1 MSLAGI
7 LQTLYARRRFGIR
20 PGLERVQILLERLGH
35 PEKSFRSIHIVGTN
49 GKGSTAA
56 FLSSILNSA
65 GHRTAL
71 FTSPHLVNFNE
82 RLRINGLEIPPEQLA
97 DLLAQVL
104 SLAPDNAT
112 FFEIVTALAA
122 LYFAEEKAEIAVLE
136 AGMGGRSDATA
147 AIPGMM
153 TLVTPI
159 ALDHSEYLGSTIS
172 AIAAEKAAIAEPGTP
187 LISAQQ
193 DADVLSVICKQATEQ
208 QNPLYLAGEDFLVSW
223 NKDRTLAYKGINAV
237 ISDLKPGIAGDYQSA
252 NAALAL
258 VAAEILNKKGLTLS
272 DSDLQQGI
280 NCACWPGRMEMI
292 PGRPP
297 LLLDGAHNPAGAAAL
312 AASLENYQYRRLLL
326 VTGVMS
332 EKDIQGIFTP
342 LASKVHQAFT
352 VTPSVERAVEDQLL
366 AAILNQ
372 QGIST
377 IPCGS
382 VVNGLQQARDFA
394 EDGDLILVCGS
405 LFVVGETK
413 AWLAN
418 KVFEGIRG

>member
-1 MSLAGI
+1 MSLAGM
-7 LQTLYARRRFGIR
+7 LQKLYARRRFGIR
-20 PGLERVQILLERLGH
+20 PGLDRVQILLERLGH

-82 RLRINGLEIPPEQLA
+82 RLRINGLEITPERLA
-97 DLLAQVL
+97 ALLARVL
-104 SLAPDNAT
+104 SQAPDEAT
-112 FFEIVTALAA
+112 FFEIVTALGA
-122 LYFAEEKAEIAVLE
+122 LYFAEEKSEIVVLE
-136 AGMGGRSDATA
+136 AGMGGKSDATA

-153 TLVTPI
+153 TVVTPI
-159 ALDHSEYLGSTIS
+159 ALDHSEYLGSTITE
-172 AIAAEKAAIAEPGTP
+172 IAAEKAAIAEPGTP
-187 LISAQQ
+187 LVSAQQ
-193 DADVLSVICKQATEQ
+193 DAEVQSVIYKLAAAQK
-208 QNPLYLAGEDFLVSW
+208 NPLYLAGEDFLATW
-223 NKDRTLAYKGINAV
+223 NKDWTLAYQGMQAV
-237 ISDLKPGIAGDYQSA
+237 ISDLNPGIPGRYQAG

-258 VAAEILNKKGLTLS
+258 AAAEVLGRSGLALS
-272 DSDLQQGI
+272 NNNLQEGI
-280 NCACWPGRMEMI
+280 SSACWPGRMEMI

-312 AASLENYQYRRLLL
+312 AAGLESYQYRRLLL
-326 VTGVMS
+326 VAGTMS
-332 EKDIQGIFTP
+332 EKDVRGIFSP
-342 LASKVHQAFT
+342 LASKVYRAYT
-352 VTPSVERAVEDQLL
+352 VTPSVERAVEDHVL

-372 QGIST
+372 QGINAL
-377 IPCGS
+377 PCGS
-382 VVNGLQQARDFA
+382 VADGIKQAQNQA

-418 KVFEGIRG
+418 RAFEGIRG

>member
-1 MSLAGI
+1 M
-7 LQTLYARRRFGIR
+7 LQKLYARRRFGIR
-20 PGLERVQILLERLGH
+20 PGLDRVQILLERLGH

-82 RLRINGLEIPPEQLA
+82 RLRINGLEITPERLA
-97 DLLAQVL
+97 ALLARVL
-104 SLAPDNAT
+104 SQAPDEAT
-112 FFEIVTALAA
+112 FFEIVTALGA
-122 LYFAEEKAEIAVLE
+122 LYFAEEKSEIVVLE
-136 AGMGGRSDATA
+136 AGMGGKSDATA

-153 TLVTPI
+153 TVVTPI
-159 ALDHSEYLGSTIS
+159 ALDHSEYLGSTITE
-172 AIAAEKAAIAEPGTP
+172 IAAEKAAIAEPGTP
-187 LISAQQ
+187 LVSAQQ
-193 DADVLSVICKQATEQ
+193 DAEVQSVIYKLAAAQK
-208 QNPLYLAGEDFLVSW
+208 NPLYLAGEDFLATW
-223 NKDRTLAYKGINAV
+223 NKDWTLAYQGMQAV
-237 ISDLKPGIAGDYQSA
+237 ISDLNPGIPGRYQAG

-258 VAAEILNKKGLTLS
+258 AAAEVLGRSGLALS
-272 DSDLQQGI
+272 NNNLQEGI
-280 NCACWPGRMEMI
+280 SSACWPGRMEMI

-312 AASLENYQYRRLLL
+312 AAGLESYQYRRLLL
-326 VTGVMS
+326 VAGTMS
-332 EKDIQGIFTP
+332 EKDVRGIFSP
-342 LASKVHQAFT
+342 LASKVYRAYT
-352 VTPSVERAVEDQLL
+352 VTPSVERAVEDHVL

-372 QGIST
+372 QGINAL
-377 IPCGS
+377 PCGS
-382 VVNGLQQARDFA
+382 VADGIKQAQNQA

-418 KVFEGIRG
+418 RAFEGIRG